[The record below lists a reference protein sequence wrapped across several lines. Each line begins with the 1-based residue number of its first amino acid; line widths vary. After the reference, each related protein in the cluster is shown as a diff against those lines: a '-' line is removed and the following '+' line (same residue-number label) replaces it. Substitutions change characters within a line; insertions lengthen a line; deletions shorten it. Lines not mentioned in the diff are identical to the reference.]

1 MQMGLCEGKRVTR
14 QTQET
19 ATSTLNII
27 SHSVAQTQRLG
38 MRLGDLFHGGELI
51 LLEGQLGTGKTT
63 FTQGIARG
71 TGIDEVVNSPTF
83 TLLKEYEGR
92 PVAGPLEEAGSN
104 HASEASRLPQ
114 APQIGPPLYH
124 FDLYRLDDPEEILD
138 LGFED
143 YFFGSGVCVVEWADK
158 AKLLWPRDHLAICIK
173 MLSETKRSFL
183 FTARGARYCTILEQ
197 FQKNTY
203 ATLSS

>member
-1 MQMGLCEGKRVTR
+1 MTR

-19 ATSTLNII
+19 TTCTLDII
-27 SHSVAQTQRLG
+27 SHSMAQTQRLG
-38 MRLGDLFHGGELI
+38 MRLGEIFRGGELI

-71 TGIDEVVNSPTF
+71 LGIDEVVNSPTF
-83 TLLKEYEGR
+83 TLLKEYAGR
-92 PVAGPLEEAGSN
+92 PVPLLQEEAGSN
-104 HASEASRLPQ
+104 HASEQALRLPRP
-114 APQIGPPLYH
+114 PQIGPPLYH
-124 FDLYRLDDPEEILD
+124 FDLYRLDDPEEILE

-158 AKLLWPRDHLAICIK
+158 ARLIWPREHLAIRAR
-173 MLSETKRSFL
+173 MLSETKRGLL
-183 FTARGARYCTILEQ
+183 FTAIGARYCTILEQ

-203 ATLSS
+203 AALSS

>member
-1 MQMGLCEGKRVTR
+1 MSASR

-19 ATSTLNII
+19 VQSTLDII
-27 SHSVAQTQRLG
+27 SHSMAQTQRLG
-38 MRLGDLFHGGELI
+38 MRLGELCRGGELI

-63 FTQGIARG
+63 FTQGIAVG
-71 TGIDEVVNSPTF
+71 LDIEEVVNSPTF

-92 PVAGPLEEAGSN
+92 PVSAPEEANGN
-104 HASEASRLPQ
+104 HAAESPPLPETPRLR
-114 APQIGPPLYH
+114 PPLYH

-158 AKLLWPRDHLAICIK
+158 AKGIWPCDHVAIRIK
-173 MLSETKRSFL
+173 MLSETKRGFL

>member
-1 MQMGLCEGKRVTR
+1 MSR

-19 ATSTLNII
+19 TTTTLDII
-27 SHSVAQTQRLG
+27 SHSMAQTQRLG
-38 MRLGDLFHGGELI
+38 MRLGELCCGGELI

-63 FTQGIARG
+63 FTQGIAKG
-71 TGIDEVVNSPTF
+71 LNIDEVVNSPTF

-92 PVAGPLEEAGSN
+92 PVSALEEANGN
-104 HASEASRLPQ
+104 HVTEPPLPESSRLR
-114 APQIGPPLYH
+114 PPLYH

-158 AKLLWPRDHLAICIK
+158 AKGIWPRDHVAIRIK
-173 MLSETKRSFL
+173 LLSETKRGLL

-203 ATLSS
+203 ATLGS